1 METFTYRNLC
11 VVAGVLSATLFVF
24 LLTAPDLIAQLFG
37 IDGGTSFEFISRR
50 AAILFLGTATMFC
63 AARTAGHSA
72 ARQAILLGYAVA
84 MGGLA
89 ILGFVEFL
97 RGAAGVGILIAV
109 FGELFI
115 TSWALFVW
123 RKSDS

>member
-11 VVAGVLSATLFVF
+11 VFAGALAATLFIF

-37 IDGGTSFEFISRR
+37 IDGGASFEFISRR
-50 AAILFLGTATMFC
+50 AAILFLGTATMFY

-72 ARQAILLGYAVA
+72 ARQAMLLGYAVT

-97 RGAAGVGILIAV
+97 RGAAGIGILIAV
-109 FGELFI
+109 FGELFVTI
-115 TSWALFVW
+115 WALFVW
-123 RKSDS
+123 RNADN